1 MNSTGNQFPL
11 WFDHLSLKVLIR
23 SLILALFIGSVL
35 TLVNQFSALLGGEG
49 LKILPLVQVFV
60 TPFAVITLSQLSA
73 TQQAI
78 FDSPQSRLNGRSSIF
93 HTMFTHGIPL
103 RAALIAL
110 AAVGINGLISIV
122 VMPQSSA
129 VILQSSWPLLAQSF
143 VVPLIFGA
151 FSQAVTYRRYLAI

>member
-1 MNSTGNQFPL
+1 MNSTDSQLPV

-35 TLVNQFSALLGGEG
+35 TLANQFSALLGGEG
-49 LKILPLVQVFV
+49 LKILPLAQVFV

-78 FDSPQSRLNGRSSIF
+78 LDSPQPLLNGRLSVF
-93 HTMFTHGIPL
+93 HSMFTHGIPL

-110 AAVGINGLISIV
+110 AAVGINGLVTIV
-122 VMPQSSA
+122 VLPQSSA

-143 VVPLIFGA
+143 VVPFIFGA
-151 FSQAVTYRRYLAI
+151 FSQAVTYRRYLAS